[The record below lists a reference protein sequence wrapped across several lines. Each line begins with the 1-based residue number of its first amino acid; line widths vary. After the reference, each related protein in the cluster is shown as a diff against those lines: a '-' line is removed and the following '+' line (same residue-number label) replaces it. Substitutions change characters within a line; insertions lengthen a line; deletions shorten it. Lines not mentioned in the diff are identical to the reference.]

1 MTTDMGSMRSLSMST
16 NFCWWPWSFSLL
28 NVARWRWVSFAP
40 PLTRRNRPPGQL
52 EWNGHKTPPEL
63 SAEKHQE
70 SRGGEP
76 GIAAVT
82 SNRTNLSPFTKG
94 CRDRTAPMRIMN
106 NFLRGSAP
114 TRRQDPYWHCRCCL
128 RKSTQ
133 HAVFYQGV
141 TYLAGAGRGSSSS
154 LS

>member
-1 MTTDMGSMRSLSMST
+1 MRSLSMST

-28 NVARWRWVSFAP
+28 NVARWRRVSFAP
-40 PLTRRNRPPGQL
+40 PLTRRNRPPGQPTGT
-52 EWNGHKTPPEL
+52 GHEAPPEL
-63 SAEKHQE
+63 SAGKHQE
-70 SRGGEP
+70 SRDGHP

-94 CRDRTAPMRIMN
+94 CRDRIAPMRIMN

-114 TRRQDPYWHCRCCL
+114 TRPEDPYRHCRCCL

-133 HAVFYQGV
+133 HVVSHGGV